1 MRAMSATGF
10 ALFET
15 AIGACAI
22 AWGRR
27 GIVGIQL
34 PERDAAA
41 TRSRIA
47 RRHPDSAEIRPPP
60 GIDLAISYMVRRR
73 AGARRDLVRID
84 LDMTGVPEF
93 NGRVYA
99 VARAIPP
106 GATSTYGAIADRLGD
121 HGASRAVGQALGA
134 NPFPIVVPCHRVLA
148 AGGKIGGFS
157 ANGGRVTKL
166 RLLNIERARVGDAP
180 TLFDDH
186 GGLPL
191 SVA

>member
-1 MRAMSATGF
+1 MTATGF

-15 AIGACAI
+15 AIGACGI
-22 AWGRR
+22 AWGKR

-34 PERDAAA
+34 PEGGAAS

-47 RRHPDSAEIRPPP
+47 RRYADAVETRPPP
-60 GIDLAISYMVRRR
+60 GVDLAIGDIVRLLQ
-73 AGARRDLVRID
+73 GESLELTRID

-93 NGRVYA
+93 HRRVYA

-106 GATSTYGAIADRLGD
+106 GATATYGEIAGRLGD
-121 HGASRAVGQALGA
+121 PGAARAVGQALGA

-148 AGGKIGGFS
+148 AGGKAGGFS
-157 ANGGRVTKL
+157 ANGGRMTKL
-166 RLLNIERARVGDAP
+166 RLLTIERARIGDAP

-191 SVA
+191 RLA

>member
-1 MRAMSATGF
+1 MLMTTAI

-22 AWGRR
+22 AWGKR
-27 GIVGIQL
+27 GIVGVQL

-47 RRHPDSAEIRPPP
+47 RRYADSAETRPPP
-60 GIDLAISYMVRRR
+60 GVDLAIGDIVRLL
-73 AGARRDLVRID
+73 AGAPVELSRID

-93 NGRVYA
+93 HRRVYA

-106 GATSTYGAIADRLGD
+106 GATSTYGEIAGRLGD
-121 HGASRAVGQALGA
+121 RGAARAVGQVLGA

-148 AGGKIGGFS
+148 AGGKAGGFS
-157 ANGGRVTKL
+157 ANGGRMTKL
-166 RLLNIERARVGDAP
+166 RLLTIERARIGDAP

-186 GGLPL
+186 GGLPFR
-191 SVA
+191 AA